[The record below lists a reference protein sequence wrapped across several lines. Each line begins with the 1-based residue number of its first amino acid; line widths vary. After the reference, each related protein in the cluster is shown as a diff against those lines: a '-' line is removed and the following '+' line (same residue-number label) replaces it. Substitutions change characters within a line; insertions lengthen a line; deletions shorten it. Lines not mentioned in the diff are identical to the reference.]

1 MDNRFYKYGCPPLMS
16 DGRFLTSYV
25 DSDVLNQY
33 IRHVNKLK
41 SANDFRIFLQKNGD
55 AIINRE
61 RAFLIKKNTCS
72 VHGMCTR
79 TGCNTNECRG
89 SCECHEDKFD
99 FKK

>member
-1 MDNRFYKYGCPPLMS
+1 MDNRFYKQGCPPLMS

-55 AIINRE
+55 TIINRE
-61 RAFLIKKNTCS
+61 RAYLIKKNTCN
-72 VHGMCTR
+72 VHGVCLKS
-79 TGCNTNECRG
+79 GCETKECRG
-89 SCECHEDKFD
+89 SCPCHNDPFCD
-99 FKK
+99 NH